1 MRTAVL
7 PRGTPS
13 WGVGRD
19 PGRRLEAERLGDG
32 RDEPGLQPHSVLVDW
47 LRVVAQRAASG
58 LVSWE
63 DGGTEHRATIG
74 HGFVLLVGA
83 AGDDE
88 ASAVRRLADKI
99 MDLRVFADEA
109 GKMNLSL
116 VDVHGSAL
124 IVSQFTLFAD
134 MSRGRRP
141 SLLKAG
147 DPARAEQLYEAFV
160 QQFRARGIQTQ
171 TGSFGADMRVTIEND
186 GPVTLVLSTDE
197 WPTRV

>member
-1 MRTAVL
+1 VTA
-7 PRGTPS
+7 GS
-13 WGVGRD
+13 
-19 PGRRLEAERLGDG
+19 
-32 RDEPGLQPHSVLVDW
+32 
-47 LRVVAQRAASG
+47 
-58 LVSWE
+58 VSWE
-63 DGGTEHRATIG
+63 QDGTERLATIG

-83 AGDDE
+83 ASDDE
-88 ASAVRRLADKI
+88 DNTVRKLADKI
-99 MDLRVFADEA
+99 VDLRVFKDEA
-109 GKMNLSL
+109 GRMNLSL

-147 DPARAEQLYEAFV
+147 DPQRAEQLYEVFV
-160 QQFRARGIQTQ
+160 QQFRERGIPTE

-186 GPVTLVLSTDE
+186 GPVTLVVSTDE